1 MNGHDMIEKKG
12 ERIMPAKFLMVQGT
26 SSSAGKSLL
35 VTALCRIFARQGIR
49 VAPFKAQNMSNNAAV
64 CPDGAEIG
72 RAQAVQAAAAGV
84 EPRAEMNPI
93 LIKPEGDSRSQVV
106 VMGRAWKT
114 LSAGEYYQHKADL
127 WDAITRALA
136 RLSAQYDLVIME
148 GAGSPAELNLKPGDL
163 VNMAVALH
171 TGSPVLLVGDVDRG
185 GIFAQLLGTLWLLPA
200 EEQALV
206 KGLVVNKFRGDL
218 ALFQEGV
225 SILEQKG
232 KVPVLGV
239 IPYIKDLYIP
249 EEDAVALETIQSL
262 DAQPEGVVDI
272 AVIHLPRISNFD
284 DFDPLSSEPGVRLRY
299 VDAQLSLGKP
309 DAIILPGTKS
319 TVADL
324 AWLQA
329 NGLAEAIRRHAG
341 NGGAVVGICGGYQML
356 GRSILDPQHVEAQVE
371 DTRGLELLEIETS
384 FNGEKATHRIQACI
398 GSGPGWLSGLAGSKL
413 EGYEIHMGKTASASP
428 WLEILQRSGREVQ
441 EVDGAVSADG
451 RIWGCYVHGIF
462 GNDAFRQ
469 AWLKSLGWAE
479 RSSPANLFAGAL
491 DYLADQV
498 ETAMDMQRL
507 EHIIWGEGV

>member
-1 MNGHDMIEKKG
+1 MS
-12 ERIMPAKFLMVQGT
+12 AKFLMVQGT

-35 VTALCRIFARQGIR
+35 VTALCHIFARQGIR

-72 RAQAVQAAAAGV
+72 RAQAVQAVAAGV
-84 EPRAEMNPI
+84 EPAAEMNPI

-114 LSAGEYYQHKADL
+114 LSAGEYYQHKVDL
-127 WDAITRALA
+127 WDAITQALA
-136 RLSAQYDLVIME
+136 RLGSQYELIIME

-171 TGSPVLLVGDVDRG
+171 TASPVLLIGDVDRG
-185 GIFAQLLGTLWLLPA
+185 GIFAQLLGTLWLLPPD
-200 EEQALV
+200 EQALV

-218 ALFQEGV
+218 ALFQDGV
-225 SILEQKG
+225 KILEERG
-232 KVPVLGV
+232 NVPVLGV
-239 IPYIKDLYIP
+239 IPYIKDLHIP
-249 EEDAVALETIQSL
+249 EEDAVALESL
-262 DAQPEGVVDI
+262 LQPAAQPESMLDI

-299 VDAQLSLGKP
+299 VDSPLSLGRP

-329 NGLAEAIRRHAG
+329 NGLAEAIRQRAR

-356 GRSILDPQHVEAQVE
+356 GRSIRDPEHIETQVNE
-371 DTRGLELLEIETS
+371 TQGLGLLEIDTL
-384 FNGEKATHRIQACI
+384 FRGEKSTNRIQACVR
-398 GSGPGWLSGLAGSKL
+398 SGPSWMKELAGSEL

-428 WLEILQRSGREVQ
+428 WLEILRRSNRPVQ
-441 EVDGAVSADG
+441 GMDGAVSGDG

-462 GNDAFRQ
+462 DNSAFRY
-469 AWLKSLGWAE
+469 AWLKSLGWAAPLAE
-479 RSSPANLFAGAL
+479 RSFSADSFANAL
-491 DYLADQV
+491 AYLADQV
-498 ETAMDMQRL
+498 ESTLDMQRL
-507 EHIIWGEGV
+507 EQIIF

>member
-1 MNGHDMIEKKG
+1 
-12 ERIMPAKFLMVQGT
+12 MPAKFLMVQGT

-35 VTALCRIFARQGIR
+35 VTALCRIFARRGIR

-72 RAQAVQAAAAGV
+72 RAQAVQSVAAGV
-84 EPRAEMNPI
+84 EPSAEMNPI
-93 LIKPEGDSRSQVV
+93 LIKPEGDARSQVV
-106 VMGRAWKT
+106 VMGHAWNT
-114 LSAGEYYQHKADL
+114 LSAGEYYQHKAYL
-127 WDAITRALA
+127 WDAITQALA
-136 RLSAQYDLVIME
+136 RLSAQYELVIME

-163 VNMAVALH
+163 VNMAMALH
-171 TGSPVLLVGDVDRG
+171 TGSPVLLIGDVDRG
-185 GIFAQLLGTLWLLPA
+185 GIFAQLLGTLWLLPPD
-200 EEQALV
+200 EQALV
-206 KGLVVNKFRGDL
+206 KGLIVNKFRGDL
-218 ALFQEGV
+218 ALFQDGV
-225 SILEQKG
+225 NILEQKG

-239 IPYIKDLYIP
+239 IPYIKNLHIP
-249 EEDAVALETIQSL
+249 EEDAVVLETIQ
-262 DAQPEGVVDI
+262 QPESQTESVVDI

-299 VDAQLSLGKP
+299 VDTQLSLGRP
-309 DAIILPGTKS
+309 DTIILPGTKS

-329 NGLAEAIRRHAG
+329 SGLAKAIRRHAR

-356 GRSILDPQHVEAQVE
+356 GRSILDSQHVEAQVE
-371 DTRGLELLEIETS
+371 ETQGLGLLEIETS
-384 FNGEKATHRIQACI
+384 FNGKKATHRIQARI
-398 GSGPGWLSGLAGSKL
+398 GNGPGWMRELAGSKL

-428 WLEILQRSGREVQ
+428 WLEILQRSGQQVQ
-441 EVDGAVSADG
+441 EADGAASANG

-462 GNDAFRQ
+462 GNATFRQ

-479 RSSPANLFAGAL
+479 QSSSVNLFAGAL

-507 EHIIWGEGV
+507 EHIIWDEGVL

>member
-1 MNGHDMIEKKG
+1 
-12 ERIMPAKFLMVQGT
+12 MPAKFLMVQGT

-35 VTALCRIFARQGIR
+35 VTALCRIFARRGVR

-93 LIKPEGDSRSQVV
+93 LIKPEGDARSQVV

-114 LSAGEYYQHKADL
+114 LSAGEYYLHKAYL
-127 WDAITRALA
+127 WDAITQALA
-136 RLSAQYDLVIME
+136 RLSAQYELIVME

-206 KGLVVNKFRGDL
+206 KGLIVNKFRGDL
-218 ALFQEGV
+218 ALFQDGV
-225 SILEQKG
+225 RVLEQKG

-239 IPYIKDLYIP
+239 IPYIKDLHIP
-249 EEDAVALETIQSL
+249 EEDAVALETLQQRE
-262 DAQPEGVVDI
+262 AQPEGMVDV

-299 VDAQLSLGKP
+299 VDAQLSLGRP

-329 NGLAEAIRRHAG
+329 NGLAEAIRRHAR
-341 NGGAVVGICGGYQML
+341 NGGSVVGICGGYQML
-356 GRSILDPQHVEAQVE
+356 GRSILDPQHIEAQVE
-371 DTRGLELLEIETS
+371 DTGGLGLLEIETI
-384 FNGEKATHRIQACI
+384 FNGEKATHRIQARI
-398 GSGPGWLSGLAGSKL
+398 GAGPSWMRALAGSKL

-428 WLEILQRSGREVQ
+428 WLEILRRSGKQVREA
-441 EVDGAVSADG
+441 DGAASADG
-451 RIWGCYVHGIF
+451 RVWGCYVHGIF

-479 RSSPANLFAGAL
+479 RPSQASLFSGAL

-498 ETAMDMQRL
+498 ETAMDMQWL
-507 EHIIWGEGV
+507 ERIIWDKVVL

>member
-1 MNGHDMIEKKG
+1 
-12 ERIMPAKFLMVQGT
+12 MPAKFLMVQGT

-35 VTALCRIFARQGIR
+35 VTALCHIFARRGMR

-84 EPRAEMNPI
+84 EPSAEMNPI
-93 LIKPEGDSRSQVV
+93 LIKPEGDARSQVV

-114 LSAGEYYQHKADL
+114 LNAGDYYQHKADL
-127 WDAITRALA
+127 WAAITQALA
-136 RLSAQYDLVIME
+136 RLSSQYELVIME

-171 TGSPVLLVGDVDRG
+171 THSPVLLVGDVDRG
-185 GIFAQLLGTLWLLPA
+185 GIFAQLLGTLWLLPP

-218 ALFQEGV
+218 ALFQDGV
-225 SILEQKG
+225 KILEQKG

-249 EEDAVALETIQSL
+249 EEDAVALDTVLQAG
-262 DAQPEGVVDI
+262 DQPEGMVDI
-272 AVIHLPRISNFD
+272 AVIHLPCISNFD

-299 VDAQLSLGKP
+299 VDSQLSLGRP

-319 TVADL
+319 TIADL

-329 NGLAEAIRRHAG
+329 NGLAEAIRQRAQ
-341 NGGAVVGICGGYQML
+341 NDEAVVGICGGYQML
-356 GRSILDPQHVEAQVE
+356 GRSIRDPQHIEAQVDE
-371 DTRGLELLEIETS
+371 TRGLGLLGIETV
-384 FNGEKATHRIQACI
+384 FGGEKSTHRIQACI
-398 GSGPGWLSGLAGSKL
+398 GSGPSWMRELAGSKL
-413 EGYEIHMGKTASASP
+413 EGYEIHMGKTASVSP
-428 WLEILQRSGREVQ
+428 WLEILQCSGEPAHGM
-441 EVDGAVSADG
+441 DGSVSADG

-462 GNDAFRQ
+462 DNSAFRR
-469 AWLKSLGWAE
+469 AWLKSLGWAAPLAE
-479 RSSPANLFAGAL
+479 RSSPVNLFAGAL
-491 DYLADQV
+491 TYLADQV
-498 ETAMDMQRL
+498 ETTMDMQQL
-507 EHIIWGEGV
+507 ERIIWGGG

>member
-1 MNGHDMIEKKG
+1 MS
-12 ERIMPAKFLMVQGT
+12 AKFLMVQGT

-35 VTALCRIFARQGIR
+35 VTALCHIFARRGIR

-84 EPRAEMNPI
+84 EPAVEMNPV

-114 LSAGEYYQHKADL
+114 LSAGEYYQHKAEL
-127 WDAITRALA
+127 WDAIEQALA
-136 RLSAQYDLVIME
+136 RLSSQYKLVIME
-148 GAGSPAELNLKPGDL
+148 GAGSPAELNLKLGDL

-171 TGSPVLLVGDVDRG
+171 TASPVLLIGDVDRG
-185 GIFAQLLGTLWLLPA
+185 GIFAQLLGTLWLLPP

-218 ALFQEGV
+218 ALFQDGV
-225 SILEQKG
+225 KILEEKG
-232 KVPVLGV
+232 NVPVLGV
-239 IPYIKDLYIP
+239 IPYIKDLHIP
-249 EEDAVALETIQSL
+249 EEDAVALESL
-262 DAQPEGVVDI
+262 LQPAAQPESMVDI
-272 AVIHLPRISNFD
+272 AVIHLPCISNFD

-299 VDAQLSLGKP
+299 VDSPLPLGRP

-329 NGLAEAIRRHAG
+329 NGLAEAIRQRAR

-356 GRSILDPQHVEAQVE
+356 GCSIQDPEHIEAQVNE
-371 DTRGLELLEIETS
+371 TQGLGLLEIETL
-384 FNGEKATHRIQACI
+384 FRGEKSTNRIQACI
-398 GSGPGWLSGLAGSKL
+398 GSGPSWMRELVGSEL

-428 WLEILQRSGREVQ
+428 WLEILRRSNRPVQ
-441 EVDGAVSADG
+441 GMDGAVSGDG

-462 GNDAFRQ
+462 ENSAFRH
-469 AWLKSLGWAE
+469 AWLKSLGWAAPLAE
-479 RSSPANLFAGAL
+479 RPSSANLFAGAL
-491 DYLADQV
+491 TYLADQV
-498 ETAMDMQRL
+498 ESTMDMQLL
-507 EHIIWGEGV
+507 ERIIWGGG

>member
-1 MNGHDMIEKKG
+1 MS
-12 ERIMPAKFLMVQGT
+12 AKFLMVQGA

-35 VTALCRIFARQGIR
+35 VTALCHIFARRGIR

-84 EPRAEMNPI
+84 EPTAEMNPI

-114 LSAGEYYQHKADL
+114 LSAGEYYQHKVDL

-136 RLSAQYDLVIME
+136 RLGSQYELIVME

-171 TGSPVLLVGDVDRG
+171 TASPVLLIGDVDRG
-185 GIFAQLLGTLWLLPA
+185 GIFAQLLGTLWLLPPD
-200 EEQALV
+200 EQALV

-218 ALFQEGV
+218 ALFQDGV
-225 SILEQKG
+225 KILEEKG
-232 KVPVLGV
+232 NVPVLGV
-239 IPYIKDLYIP
+239 IPYIKDLHIP
-249 EEDAVALETIQSL
+249 EEDAVALETMPQTS
-262 DAQPEGVVDI
+262 AQPEGVVDI

-284 DFDPLSSEPGVRLRY
+284 DFDPLSAEPGVRLRY
-299 VDAQLSLGKP
+299 VDAQVSLGRP

-329 NGLAEAIRRHAG
+329 NGLAEAIRQRARDG
-341 NGGAVVGICGGYQML
+341 SAVVGICGGYQML

-371 DTRGLELLEIETS
+371 ETRGLGLLEIETS
-384 FNGEKATHRIQACI
+384 FNGEKANHRMQACI
-398 GSGPGWLSGLAGSKL
+398 GPGPGWMRELAGSQL
-413 EGYEIHMGKTASASP
+413 EGYEIHMGKTISASP
-428 WLEILQRSGREVQ
+428 WLEILQRSNRPVQ
-441 EVDGAVSADG
+441 GMDGAVSEDG

-462 GNDAFRQ
+462 DNSAFRH
-469 AWLKSLGWAE
+469 AWLKSLGWAAPLAE
-479 RSSPANLFAGAL
+479 RSSSAILFAGAVT
-491 DYLADQV
+491 YLADQV
-498 ETAMDMQRL
+498 ESTMDMQQL
-507 EHIIWGEGV
+507 ERIIWGDSARR

>member
-1 MNGHDMIEKKG
+1 
-12 ERIMPAKFLMVQGT
+12 MPTKFLMVQGT

-35 VTALCRIFARQGIR
+35 VTALCHIFARRGMR

-84 EPRAEMNPI
+84 EPTAEMNPI

-106 VMGRAWKT
+106 VMGHAWKT

-127 WDAITRALA
+127 WAAITQALA
-136 RLSAQYDLVIME
+136 RLSSQYELVIME

-171 TGSPVLLVGDVDRG
+171 TNSPVLLVGDVDRG

-218 ALFQEGV
+218 ALFQDGV
-225 SILEQKG
+225 KILEEKG
-232 KVPVLGV
+232 QVPVLGV

-249 EEDAVALETIQSL
+249 EEDAVALETLLQPG
-262 DAQPEGVVDI
+262 AQPEGMVDI

-299 VDAQLSLGKP
+299 VDSQLSLGKP

-329 NGLAEAIRRHAG
+329 NGLAEAIRQRARDG
-341 NGGAVVGICGGYQML
+341 EAVVGICGGYQML
-356 GRSILDPQHVEAQVE
+356 GRSILDPEHREAQVDE
-371 DTRGLELLEIETS
+371 TQGLGLLEIETL
-384 FNGEKATHRIQACI
+384 FRGEKSTHRIQACI
-398 GSGPGWLSGLAGSKL
+398 GSGPSWMRELAGSKL
-413 EGYEIHMGKTASASP
+413 EGYEIHMGKTASISP
-428 WLEILQRSGREVQ
+428 WLEILQRSGRPVHKA
-441 EVDGAVSADG
+441 DGAVSEDG

-462 GNDAFRQ
+462 DNSAFRH
-469 AWLKSLGWAE
+469 AWLMSLGWAAPLAE
-479 RSSPANLFAGAL
+479 RSSPINLFAGAL
-491 DYLADQV
+491 AYLADQV
-498 ETAMDMQRL
+498 ETTMDIQRL
-507 EHIIWGEGV
+507 ERIIWGGG

>member
-1 MNGHDMIEKKG
+1 
-12 ERIMPAKFLMVQGT
+12 MPTKFLMVQGT

-35 VTALCRIFARQGIR
+35 VTALCQIFARRGIR

-84 EPRAEMNPI
+84 EPAAEMNPI

-127 WDAITRALA
+127 WAIITQALA
-136 RLSAQYDLVIME
+136 RLGSQYELIIME
-148 GAGSPAELNLKPGDL
+148 GAGSPAELNLRSGDL
-163 VNMAVALH
+163 VNMSVALH

-206 KGLVVNKFRGDL
+206 KGLIVNKFRGDL
-218 ALFQEGV
+218 ALFQDGV
-225 SILEQKG
+225 KILEQKG
-232 KVPVLGV
+232 EVPVLGV

-249 EEDAVALETIQSL
+249 EEDAVALESLQSG
-262 DAQPEGVVDI
+262 AQPAGVVDI

-284 DFDPLSSEPGVRLRY
+284 DFDPLSSDPGVRLRY
-299 VDAQLSLGKP
+299 VDSQLSLGRP
-309 DAIILPGTKS
+309 DAIVLPGTKS

-329 NGLAEAIRRHAG
+329 NGLAEAVCQHAR
-341 NGGAVVGICGGYQML
+341 NGAAVIGICGGYQML
-356 GRSILDPQHVEAQVE
+356 GRSILDPEHLEAQVDE
-371 DTRGLELLEIETS
+371 TQGLGLLGIETL
-384 FNGEKATHRIQACI
+384 FGGEKSTNRIQACI
-398 GSGPGWLSGLAGSKL
+398 GSGPGWMRELAGSKL
-413 EGYEIHMGKTASASP
+413 EGYEIHMGKTASISP
-428 WLEILQRSGREVQ
+428 WLEILQRSGEPAREM
-441 EVDGAVSADG
+441 DGSVSADG

-462 GNDAFRQ
+462 SNTTFRH
-469 AWLKSLGWAE
+469 AWLKSLGWAVPLAAPP
-479 RSSPANLFAGAL
+479 SPVNLFAGAL
-491 DYLADQV
+491 TYLADQV
-498 ETAMDMQRL
+498 ETTMDMPRL
-507 EHIIWGEGV
+507 ERIIWGGG